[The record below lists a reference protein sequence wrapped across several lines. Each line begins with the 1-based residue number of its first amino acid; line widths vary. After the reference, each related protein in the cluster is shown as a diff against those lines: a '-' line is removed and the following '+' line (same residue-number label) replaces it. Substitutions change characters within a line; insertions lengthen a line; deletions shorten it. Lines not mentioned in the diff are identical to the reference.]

1 MIEQNFQEAF
11 PPDWV
16 KANIDDVDNELV
28 ILRQVI
34 PWQLIL
40 DQLVSFYNP
49 GKGRIGNSLRTMV
62 GLLIISRLRKL
73 SDREVVGQVKENRYL
88 QYFCNVADS
97 ELSNFVHPTAL
108 CGFRKRLGEKGVGQI
123 EERVF
128 SHLSQAGVIE
138 GDTLLMD
145 STVLANN
152 VIYPTDVRLVY
163 QAFSKMKTF
172 AQSHQLALWWDSAHL
187 KKRWRAFGLA
197 KAPQRATYLTEFY
210 LMFAQA
216 LQTLRDNFAVLKI
229 SPKESQLLATL
240 DILET
245 QTQQKLAGK
254 RHIDNRLVSL
264 EEIDAR
270 PIKKGKTFPSC
281 EFGSTVQMTFN
292 RQGFMITT
300 ENFIG
305 QPGDAT
311 LYGNTLKRFQ
321 TRMDIT
327 PQSII
332 TDKGFRSQDN
342 FSHTPDSVDHVFLG
356 RSDDVIESHQD
367 FCRRARS
374 ATEGLI
380 AVAKNLRGF
389 RGFGKSLYK
398 RLTGDRVWT
407 LLCQTAYNL
416 KKLMQLTKAGQLS
429 CENLLKLGVAI

>member
-1 MIEQNFQEAF
+1 MIEQNFDEAL

-34 PWQLIL
+34 PWQSIL
-40 DQLVSFYNP
+40 DQLVSFYSP
-49 GKGRIGNSLRTMV
+49 GKGRVGKSLRVMV
-62 GLLIISRLRKL
+62 ALLIVSRLRKL
-73 SDREVVGQVKENRYL
+73 SDKQVVGQVKENRYL
-88 QYFCNVADS
+88 QYFCNVSDG
-97 ELSNFVHPTAL
+97 ELSNFIHPTAL

-123 EERVF
+123 EESVF
-128 SHLSQAGVIE
+128 SHLRFAGVIE

-152 VIYPTDVRLVY
+152 LIYPTDVRLVY
-163 QAFSKMKTF
+163 QAFSKMQTF
-172 AQSHQLALWWDSAHL
+172 AQRYQLAVWWDSAHL
-187 KKRWRAFGLA
+187 KKRWRAFGLSKA
-197 KAPQRATYLTEFY
+197 KQRATYLTEFY

-216 LQTLRDNFAVLKI
+216 LQTLRNHLAVLKI
-229 SPKESQLLATL
+229 SPKELQLLATL

-264 EEIDAR
+264 DEIDAR
-270 PIKKGKTFPSC
+270 PIKKGKTFPAC

-311 LYGNTLKRFQ
+311 LYGNTLKRFM
-321 TRMDIT
+321 TRMDIA
-327 PQSII
+327 PQSVI

-342 FSHTPDSVDHVFLG
+342 FSDTPDSVDHVFLG
-356 RSDDVIESHQD
+356 RSGDVIESHQD

-374 ATEGLI
+374 ATEGFI
-380 AVAKNLRGF
+380 AVAKNL

-398 RLTGDRVWT
+398 RLTGDQIWT

-416 KKLMQLTKAGQLS
+416 KKLVQLTKAGKLS
-429 CENLLKLGVAI
+429 CENLLKLDISM

>member
-1 MIEQNFQEAF
+1 MIEQNFEEAL

-49 GKGRIGNSLRTMV
+49 GKGRIGKSLRVMV
-62 GLLIISRLRKL
+62 ALLIVSRLRKL
-73 SDREVVGQVKENRYL
+73 SDKQVVGQVKENRYL

-97 ELSNFVHPTAL
+97 ELSNFIHPTVL
-108 CGFRKRLGEKGVGQI
+108 CGFRKRLGEKGVAQI
-123 EERVF
+123 EESVF
-128 SHLSQAGVIE
+128 SHLRFAGVIE

-152 VIYPTDVRLVY
+152 LIYPTDVRLVY
-163 QAFSKMKTF
+163 QAFSKMQTF
-172 AQSHQLALWWDSAHL
+172 AQRHQLAVWWDCAHL
-187 KKRWRAFGLA
+187 KKRWRAFGRA

-210 LMFAQA
+210 LMFAPA
-216 LQTLRDNFAVLKI
+216 LQTFRA
-229 SPKESQLLATL
+229 
-240 DILET
+240 
-245 QTQQKLAGK
+245 
-254 RHIDNRLVSL
+254 
-264 EEIDAR
+264 
-270 PIKKGKTFPSC
+270 C

-292 RQGFMITT
+292 RQGFMVTT

-311 LYGNTLKRFQ
+311 LYGDTLQCFKKRMNRIPQ
-321 TRMDIT
+321 T
-327 PQSII
+327 II
-332 TDKGFRSQDN
+332 TDLGFRSQDN
-342 FSHTPDSVDHVFLG
+342 FSNTPNSVDHLFLG
-356 RSDDVIESHQD
+356 RSDDVIQDRQD

-374 ATEGLI
+374 ATEGFI

-389 RGFGKSLYK
+389 GKSLYNGRGAAK
-398 RLTGDRVWT
+398 RLIGDRIWT

-429 CENLLKLGVAI
+429 CESLLKLDVCI